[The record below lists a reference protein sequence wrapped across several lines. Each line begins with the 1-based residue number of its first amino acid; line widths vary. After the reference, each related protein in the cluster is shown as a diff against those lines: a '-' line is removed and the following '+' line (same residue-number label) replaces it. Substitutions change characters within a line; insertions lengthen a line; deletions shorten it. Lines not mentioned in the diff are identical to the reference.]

1 MEAAIQHPE
10 SIRALLVS
18 LENLDGHNQRVLHQV
33 AVHHAVENVNSSFI
47 AARRKQRIR
56 LVEIN
61 SANGESVIPQR
72 LVRFDGKIQVEP
84 AQPSVKAAQD
94 NIVPLR
100 VHRLRPEATTASHL
114 KSTAWSLAQAC

>member
-1 MEAAIQHPE
+1 MPSDPWVEQ
-10 SIRALLVS
+10 
-18 LENLDGHNQRVLHQV
+18 GWWGV
-33 AVHHAVENVNSSFI
+33 ATEHRTRHDH
-47 AARRKQRIR
+47 K
-56 LVEIN
+56 
-61 SANGESVIPQR
+61 PQR